1 MLSHRQAL
9 IQPSWEEELYKYIT
23 GIVQRKEQKMIAIHG
38 VQNHIHFLIGM
49 KPGCCLSDL
58 VREIKKSSNAFIRE
72 KKFTRHD
79 FQWQEGF
86 AAFSYSHSQIPG
98 VVKYIENQKQ
108 HHEKQSFR
116 EEYLA
121 LLKAFE
127 VEYRDEYLFDFDL

>member
-1 MLSHRQAL
+1 MKFRQAL

-38 VQNHIHFLIGM
+38 VQNHIHFLVGI

-86 AAFSYSHSQIPG
+86 AAFSYSHSQIPD